1 MKSIIGLLIL
11 IADIYVIIQ
20 ILQSSVDQTKKII
33 WVLIVLLLPFFGLI
47 AWYFAG
53 PGQKPSLS

>member
-1 MKSIIGLLIL
+1 MKSIIGLLVL
-11 IADIYVIIQ
+11 IADIYVIVQ

-33 WVLIVLLLPFFGLI
+33 WVLIVLLLPMFGVV

-53 PGQKPSLS
+53 PGNKPNL

>member
-1 MKSIIGLLIL
+1 MKSIIGLLVL

-20 ILQSSVDQTKKII
+20 IMQSSVDQTKKII
-33 WVLIVLLLPFFGLI
+33 WALIVVLLPMFGLV

-53 PGQKPSLS
+53 PGKKPSLS